1 MYECALVQYAVYMW
15 VAHLAV
21 FMYGCAIVQ
30 YAVCMWVAHPAV
42 FYRSM
47 LWADLAGLHAE
58 PCGGSGPCTT
68 TNPLFHMHGW
78 KP

>member
-1 MYECALVQYAVYMW
+1 MHYAVCMW
-15 VAHLAV
+15 AAHLAV
-21 FMYGCAIVQ
+21 FMYGCAIVYMYVGGIPMQ
-30 YAVCMWVAHPAV
+30 LYIYVLWV
-42 FYRSM
+42 
-47 LWADLAGLHAE
+47 DLAGLHAE